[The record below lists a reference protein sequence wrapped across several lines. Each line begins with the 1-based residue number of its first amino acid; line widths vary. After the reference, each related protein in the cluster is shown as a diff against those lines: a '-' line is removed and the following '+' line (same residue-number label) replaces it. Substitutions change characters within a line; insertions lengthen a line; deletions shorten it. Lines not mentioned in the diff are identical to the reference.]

1 MKIPFVEHKN
11 KPAEQHKVSTHSV
24 LRFFTAKKIK
34 NKFHG
39 GDRRSRAESF
49 SFIRT
54 VGWKPFGLEKLRL
67 CCLIVK
73 SSSPRATRFS
83 VFFFLLLSV
92 PGSPHISSFSIV
104 HREPN
109 EKKKLFFLAVD
120 CLVSPRC

>member
-24 LRFFTAKKIK
+24 LRFFTAKKKIK

-83 VFFFLLLSV
+83 VFFSSSLRAWF
-92 PGSPHISSFSIV
+92 SPYQQF
-104 HREPN
+104 
-109 EKKKLFFLAVD
+109 
-120 CLVSPRC
+120 